1 MIFHSHVLSQH
12 PFKFKLPS
20 LKILTKNTHFSSL
33 FSPSLK
39 SFNHPNLLQLCTLCN
54 TLSQTKQAHAFAI
67 LHGFLP
73 RSVSIC
79 ASLILQYAS
88 FGHPTS
94 SLILF
99 QHSVA
104 YSGSAFLWNT
114 VIRAN
119 SIAGV
124 FDGFSTY
131 NTMVRA
137 GVKPDEC
144 TYPFVLKGCS
154 DFVEVY
160 KGREVHGVV
169 FKHGFNGDIFVGNTL
184 LAFYGNC
191 GLFDDA
197 MKVFAEMTVRDK
209 VSWNTVIGFCSLHGF
224 YKEALRFFREMV
236 VAVPGIH
243 PDLVTIVSVLP
254 VCAETGDEVM
264 TRIVHSYALKVGL
277 LGNLKVGNAFVDV
290 YGKCG
295 CAKAS
300 MKVFYEI
307 DERNVVS
314 WNAVITSFSFRGKY
328 MDAFNVFRLMIGA
341 GVTPNSVT
349 ISSMLPILAELGLFK
364 LGMEVHG
371 FSLRMAIESDVFIA
385 NSLIDMYAKSGFS
398 RIASSIFN
406 KMVGRNNVSWNAMI
420 ANFAQNKLEFEAVE
434 LVRQMQVKGEVLNNV
449 TFTNVLPACARLGF
463 LNVGK
468 EIHAKIVRVGSALDL
483 FVSNALTDMYS
494 KCGCLNLARNVF
506 NISVRD
512 EVSYNILIIGYSR
525 TNDCSESLSLFSE
538 MRLLGMA
545 PDIVSFMGVISAC
558 ANLASI
564 RQGKEIHGLLV
575 RKLFHTHLFVSN
587 SLLDFYTRCG
597 RIDLATKVFDSIQNK
612 DVASWNTMILGH
624 GMRGELDTA
633 MNLFEAMKED
643 GVDYDSVS
651 FIAVLSVCSHGGL
664 IEKGRKYF
672 KMMSDL
678 NIEPTHTHYAC
689 LVDLLGRAGL
699 MEEAADLIRGLSIVP
714 DTNIWGALLGAC
726 RIHGNIE
733 LGHLA
738 AEHLFKLKP
747 QHCGYYILLSNMY
760 AEAERWE
767 EANKVR
773 ELMRSRG
780 AKKNPGC
787 SWVQIGD
794 QVHAFLVG
802 EKIDNLDDDFWV
814 LDCCL
819 LRFVK
824 A

>member
-1 MIFHSHVLSQH
+1 MIFHSHVFLNKHLQSKHKLQ
-12 PFKFKLPS
+12 LPS
-20 LKILTKNTHFSSL
+20 LTTLTKSTHFSSFGSTFL
-33 FSPSLK
+33 Q
-39 SFNHPNLLQLCTLCN
+39 SFYHTNLLQLCTLCH
-54 TLSQTKQAHAFAI
+54 TLSQIKQVHAFAVF
-67 LHGFLP
+67 HGFLP
-73 RSVSIC
+73 RSVSLC
-79 ASLILQYAS
+79 ASLILRYAS
-88 FGHPTS
+88 FELPTS
-94 SLILF
+94 SHSLF

-104 YSGSAFLWNT
+104 YSRSAFLWNT
-114 VIRAN
+114 IIRAN

-124 FDGFSTY
+124 FDGFNNY

-137 GVKPDEC
+137 GVKPDAC
-144 TYPFVLKGCS
+144 TYPFVLKVCS
-154 DFVEVY
+154 DLVEVH
-160 KGREVHGVV
+160 KGREIHGFV
-169 FKHGFNGDIFVGNTL
+169 FKLGFDGNVFVGNTL
-184 LAFYGNC
+184 SAFYGNC
-191 GLFDDA
+191 RLLDDA
-197 MKVFAEMTVRDK
+197 TKVFDEMPERDK
-209 VSWNTVIGFCSLHGF
+209 VSWNTIIGLCSLYGF
-224 YKEALRFFREMV
+224 YTEALRIFKEMV
-236 VAVPGIH
+236 LAVPRIQ

-254 VCAETGDEVM
+254 VCAETEDEVM
-264 TRIVHSYALKVGL
+264 ARNVHCYALKVGL
-277 LGNLKVGNAFVDV
+277 LGNVKVGNALVDV

-295 CAKAS
+295 SEKAS
-300 MKVFYEI
+300 KKVFDEI

-314 WNAVITSFSFRGKY
+314 WNAIITSFSFRGKY
-328 MDAFNVFRLMIGA
+328 MDAFDAFRLMISA

-349 ISSMLPILAELGLFK
+349 FSSMLPVLGELGLFK

-371 FSLRMAIESDVFIA
+371 FSLRMNIESDVFIA
-385 NSLIDMYAKSGFS
+385 NALIDMYAKSGSS
-398 RIASSIFN
+398 RIASTIFN
-406 KMVGRNNVSWNAMI
+406 KMGGRNIVSWNVMI

-434 LVRQMQVKGEVLNNV
+434 LVRQMQAKGEILNNV
-449 TFTNVLPACARLGF
+449 TFTSVLPACARLGF

-468 EIHAKIVRVGSALDL
+468 EIHARIVRLGSSLDL

-494 KCGCLNLARNVF
+494 KCGCLNLAQKVF

-538 MRLLGMA
+538 MILLGMA

-558 ANLASI
+558 ANLASV

-575 RKLFHTHLFVSN
+575 RKLFHTHLFAAN
-587 SLLDFYTRCG
+587 SLLDLYTRCG
-597 RIDLATKVFDSIQNK
+597 RIDLATKVFDTIQNK
-612 DVASWNTMILGH
+612 DVASWNTMILGY

-643 GVDYDSVS
+643 GVEYDSVS
-651 FIAVLSVCSHGGL
+651 FIAVLTVCSHGGL
-664 IEKGRKYF
+664 IEKGRQYF

-678 NIEPTHTHYAC
+678 NIEPMHTHYAC
-689 LVDLLGRAGL
+689 MVDLLGRAGL
-699 MEEAADLIRGLSIVP
+699 MQEAVDLIRGLSIVP

-733 LGHLA
+733 LGNLA

-773 ELMRSRG
+773 ELMKSRG

-802 EKIDNLDDDFWV
+802 EKIDNLDDDFWIS
-814 LDCCL
+814 DC
-819 LRFVK
+819 
-824 A
+824 

>member
-1 MIFHSHVLSQH
+1 MIFHSHVPLQ
-12 PFKFKLPS
+12 FKHKLKLPS
-20 LKILTKNTHFSSL
+20 LTTLTKTTRFSSL
-33 FSPSLK
+33 VSTSLQ
-39 SFNHPNLLQLCTLCN
+39 SFNHTNLLQLCTLCH
-54 TLSQTKQAHAFAI
+54 TLSQIKQVHAFAVF
-67 LHGFLP
+67 HGFLP
-73 RSVSIC
+73 RSVSLC
-79 ASLILQYAS
+79 ASLILRYAS
-88 FGHPTS
+88 FGHPTAAH
-94 SLILF
+94 ILF

-104 YSGSAFLWNT
+104 YSRSAFLWNT
-114 VIRAN
+114 IIRAN
-119 SIAGV
+119 SIAGF
-124 FDGFSTY
+124 FDGYSNY
-131 NTMVRA
+131 NAMVRA

-144 TYPFVLKGCS
+144 TYPFVLKVCS
-154 DFVEVY
+154 DFVEVH

-169 FKHGFNGDIFVGNTL
+169 FKLGFDGDVFVGNTL
-184 LAFYGNC
+184 SAFYGNC
-191 GLFDDA
+191 GLLDDA
-197 MKVFAEMTVRDK
+197 TKVFDEMPERDK
-209 VSWNTVIGFCSLHGF
+209 VSWNTVIGLCSLYGF
-224 YKEALRFFREMV
+224 YKKALRFFKEMA
-236 VAVPGIH
+236 VAVPRIQ
-243 PDLVTIVSVLP
+243 PDLVTVVSVLP
-254 VCAETGDEVM
+254 VCAETEDEVM
-264 TRIVHSYALKVGL
+264 ATNVHCYAMKVGL
-277 LGNLKVGNAFVDV
+277 LSNVKVGNALVDV

-295 CAKAS
+295 NEKAS
-300 MKVFYEI
+300 RKVFDEI

-314 WNAVITSFSFRGKY
+314 WNAIITSFSFRGKY
-328 MDAFNVFRLMIGA
+328 IDAFDVFRLMIGA

-349 ISSMLPILAELGLFK
+349 ISSMLPVLGELGLFK

-371 FSLRMAIESDVFIA
+371 FSLRMNIDSDVFIA
-385 NSLIDMYAKSGFS
+385 NALIDMYAKSGYS
-398 RIASSIFN
+398 RIASTIFN
-406 KMVGRNNVSWNAMI
+406 KMGGRNIVSWNVMI

-434 LVRQMQVKGEVLNNV
+434 LVRQMQDKGEILNNV

-468 EIHAKIVRVGSALDL
+468 EIHARIIRVGSSLDL

-494 KCGCLNLARNVF
+494 KCGCLNLAHNVF

-525 TNDCSESLSLFSE
+525 TNECSESISLFSE
-538 MRLLGMA
+538 MILLGMA

-558 ANLASI
+558 ANLASV

-575 RKLFHTHLFVSN
+575 RKLFHSHLFAAN
-587 SLLDFYTRCG
+587 SLLDLYTRCG
-597 RIDLATKVFDSIQNK
+597 RIDLATKVFDTIPNK
-612 DVASWNTMILGH
+612 DVASWNTMILGY
-624 GMRGELDTA
+624 GMRGELGTA

-643 GVDYDSVS
+643 GVEYDSVS
-651 FIAVLSVCSHGGL
+651 FIAVLTVCSHGGL

-678 NIEPTHTHYAC
+678 NIEPMHTHYAC
-689 LVDLLGRAGL
+689 MVDLLGRAGL
-699 MEEAADLIRGLSIVP
+699 MQEALDLIRGLSIVP

-802 EKIDNLDDDFWV
+802 EKIDSLDNDFWIS
-814 LDCCL
+814 DCC
-819 LRFVK
+819 
-824 A
+824 

>member
-1 MIFHSHVLSQH
+1 MIFHSHVLNKH
-12 PFKFKLPS
+12 PLKLKLPS
-20 LKILTKNTHFSSL
+20 IATLLTKITHFSSL
-33 FSPSLK
+33 LSTFLHSS
-39 SFNHPNLLQLCTLCN
+39 NHPNLLQLCTLCH
-54 TLSQTKQAHAFAI
+54 TLSQTKQVHAFAL

-73 RSVSIC
+73 RSVSLC

-88 FGHPTS
+88 FGHPTT
-94 SLILF
+94 SLLLF
-99 QHSVA
+99 QHSVPH
-104 YSGSAFLWNT
+104 SRSAFLWNT
-114 VIRAN
+114 LIRAN

-144 TYPFVLKGCS
+144 TYPFVLKVCS
-154 DFVEVY
+154 DFVEVD
-160 KGREVHGVV
+160 KGREVHGAV
-169 FKHGFNGDIFVGNTL
+169 FKLGFGGNVFVGNTL
-184 LAFYGNC
+184 LTFYGNC
-191 GLFDDA
+191 GLFGDA
-197 MKVFAEMTVRDK
+197 MKVFDEMPERDK
-209 VSWNTVIGFCSLHGF
+209 VSWNAVIGLCSLHGF
-224 YKEALRFFREMV
+224 YEEALGFFRAMV
-236 VAVPGIH
+236 AAVPEIE
-243 PDLVTIVSVLP
+243 PDLVTVVSVLP
-254 VCAETGDEVM
+254 VCAETEDEVM
-264 TRIVHSYALKVGL
+264 ARIVHCYALKVGL
-277 LGNLKVGNAFVDV
+277 LGHVKVGNALVDV

-295 CAKAS
+295 SEKAS
-300 MKVFYEI
+300 KKVFDEI
-307 DERNVVS
+307 DGRNVVS
-314 WNAVITSFSFRGKY
+314 WNAIITNFSFRGKY
-328 MDAFNVFRLMIGA
+328 IDALDVFRLMIDVGMR
-341 GVTPNSVT
+341 PNSVT
-349 ISSMLPILAELGLFK
+349 ISSMLPVLGELGLFK

-385 NSLIDMYAKSGFS
+385 NSLIDMYAKLGSS
-398 RIASSIFN
+398 RIASTIFN
-406 KMVGRNNVSWNAMI
+406 KMKGRSIVSWNAMI
-420 ANFAQNKLEFEAVE
+420 ANFAQNRLEFEAVE
-434 LVRQMQVKGEVLNNV
+434 LVRQMQAKGETPNNV
-449 TFTNVLPACARLGF
+449 TFTNVLPACARLGV

-468 EIHAKIVRVGSALDL
+468 EIHARIIRVGSALDL

-494 KCGCLNLARNVF
+494 KCGWLNLAQNVF

-538 MRLLGMA
+538 MRLLGMR

-564 RQGKEIHGLLV
+564 RQGKEIHGLLM
-575 RKLFHTHLFVSN
+575 RKLFHTHLFAAN
-587 SLLDFYTRCG
+587 SLLDLYTRCG
-597 RIDLATKVFDSIQNK
+597 RIDLATKVFDRIQNK
-612 DVASWNTMILGH
+612 DVASWNTMILGY

-633 MNLFEAMKED
+633 INLFEAMKED
-643 GVDYDSVS
+643 GVEYDSVS
-651 FIAVLSVCSHGGL
+651 FIAVLSACSHGGL

-672 KMMSDL
+672 KMMRNL

-689 LVDLLGRAGL
+689 MVDLLGRAGL

-733 LGHLA
+733 LGLWA

-760 AEAERWE
+760 AETERWD

-773 ELMRSRG
+773 ELMKSRG

-794 QVHAFLVG
+794 QMHAFLVG
-802 EKIDNLDDDFWV
+802 EKIDNLDDEFWV
-814 LDCCL
+814 SDCC
-819 LRFVK
+819 
-824 A
+824 